1 MPEAAPGVHV
11 LPTPGGTNAVLIHDD
26 ANAWWLL
33 DPGCAMDVMV
43 VHEAVTDL
51 IGEDSVSGIL
61 LSHGHGHVAGGAN
74 ELSSEWACPVY
85 CSAAEAPMVH
95 GSISYPPVDT
105 TCHGIASL
113 MAKFSQEPASVA
125 MPNAM
130 CIDNGRCPVAGW
142 ELLALPGHTPGS
154 IGFFRAA
161 DGVLLA
167 GDALSTIDWDQ
178 MIPMWRQTKQLRMPP
193 NLDTLDWVA
202 VRRSL
207 RLMASVKPQRV
218 IPAHGEPLLTCER
231 GVAEEAWHLAEVGIV
246 ARKGRYVADPA
257 VLRADNTWQLY
268 DPIPDP
274 MGKVGKL
281 AVLAGIAV
289 YVFLIIRLW

>member
-1 MPEAAPGVHV
+1 
-11 LPTPGGTNAVLIHDD
+11 
-26 ANAWWLL
+26 
-33 DPGCAMDVMV
+33 
-43 VHEAVTDL
+43 
-51 IGEDSVSGIL
+51 
-61 LSHGHGHVAGGAN
+61 
-74 ELSSEWACPVY
+74 
-85 CSAAEAPMVH
+85 MVH
-95 GSISYPPVDT
+95 GSIPYPPVDT

-113 MAKFSQEPASVA
+113 MAKRKPEPAAVA
-125 MPNAM
+125 LPGAV
-130 CIDNGRCPVAGW
+130 CIDGGCPVNGW
-142 ELLALPGHTPGS
+142 EILALPGHTPGS
-154 IGFFRAA
+154 IGLFRAA

-218 IPAHGEPLLTCER
+218 IPAHGEPLLTCEQ

-274 MGKVGKL
+274 IGKFGKL
-281 AVLAGIAV
+281 AVLAGIAI
-289 YVFLIIRLW
+289 YVFFIIRLW

>member
-1 MPEAAPGVHV
+1 MAEAARGVHV
-11 LPTPGGTNAVLIHDD
+11 LATPGGTNAVLIHDD

-33 DPGCAMDVMV
+33 DPGCAMDAMV
-43 VHEAVTDL
+43 VRKAVTNL
-51 IGEDSVSGIL
+51 IGDCTVSGIV
-61 LSHGHGHVAGGAN
+61 LSHGHSHVAGCAG
-74 ELSSEWACPVY
+74 ELASEWGCPVY

-95 GSISYPPVDT
+95 GNISYPPVDT

-113 MAKFSQEPASVA
+113 MAKRKPEPAA
-125 MPNAM
+125 EALPNAI
-130 CIDNGRCPVAGW
+130 CIDDACPLTGW
-142 ELLALPGHTPGS
+142 EILALPGHTPGS
-154 IGFFRAA
+154 IGLFRAS

-178 MIPMWRQTKQLRMPP
+178 IIPMWRQTKQLRMPP

-207 RLMASVKPQRV
+207 RLIASVKPQRV
-218 IPAHGEPLLTCER
+218 IPAHGEPMLSCER

-274 MGKVGKL
+274 IGKFGKL